1 MPSSSKAGITWSWT
15 VGELD
20 YIGSAGLGALIG
32 FAKQAREHNGDR
44 PPAQR
49 SRSHLQNHR
58 VARFYQGSQG
68 PSIPRRTP
76 SPVSKRSKPS
86 YRFEATWIC
95 PTTSAAKNQPTSCLL
110 QTPGHGSY
118 LAYIRP
124 IVGDLARKV
133 GFDESEVA
141 KIEMAV
147 DEACSNVV
155 KHAYSPDKEW
165 CWQHCD
171 PEIRLDIRT
180 EGSRLVIE
188 INDHGQRFDFANYR
202 PTDMED
208 HLREMKPRRLRHPH
222 HAQFHGRSAVQL
234 Q

>member
-1 MPSSSKAGITWSWT
+1 MDLPDKIRR
-15 VGELD
+15 EE
-20 YIGSAGLGALIG
+20 SAD
-32 FAKQAREHNGDR
+32 K
-44 PPAQR
+44 
-49 SRSHLQNHR
+49 
-58 VARFYQGSQG
+58 V
-68 PSIPRRTP
+68 
-76 SPVSKRSKPS
+76 
-86 YRFEATWIC
+86 
-95 PTTSAAKNQPTSCLL
+95 LL
-110 QTPGHGSY
+110 KTPGHGSY

-133 GFDESEVA
+133 GFDDSEVA

-180 EGSRLVIE
+180 EGSSLVIE

-202 PTDMED
+202 PTDVENG
-208 HLREMKPRRLRHPH
+208 LREMKRGGYGIPIMRNFMDEVQYSSNDRTGNTLRMVKYLKK
-222 HAQFHGRSAVQL
+222 S
-234 Q
+234 

>member
-1 MPSSSKAGITWSWT
+1 MDLPDNIRRK
-15 VGELD
+15 E
-20 YIGSAGLGALIG
+20 SADKL
-32 FAKQAREHNGDR
+32 
-44 PPAQR
+44 
-49 SRSHLQNHR
+49 
-58 VARFYQGSQG
+58 
-68 PSIPRRTP
+68 
-76 SPVSKRSKPS
+76 
-86 YRFEATWIC
+86 
-95 PTTSAAKNQPTSCLL
+95 LL

-124 IVGDLARKV
+124 IVGDLARKI
-133 GFDESEVA
+133 GFDDSEVA

-180 EGSRLVIE
+180 EGVSLIIE

-202 PTDMED
+202 PTDMEND
-208 HLREMKPRRLRHPH
+208 LREMKQGGYGIPIMRHFMDEVQYSSNDRTGNTLRM
-222 HAQFHGRSAVQL
+222 VKYL
-234 Q
+234 KKT

>member
-1 MPSSSKAGITWSWT
+1 MDLPDNIRR
-15 VGELD
+15 EE
-20 YIGSAGLGALIG
+20 SAGQL
-32 FAKQAREHNGDR
+32 F
-44 PPAQR
+44 
-49 SRSHLQNHR
+49 
-58 VARFYQGSQG
+58 
-68 PSIPRRTP
+68 
-76 SPVSKRSKPS
+76 
-86 YRFEATWIC
+86 
-95 PTTSAAKNQPTSCLL
+95 L

-133 GFDESEVA
+133 GFDESEIA

-165 CWQHCD
+165 CWQHRD

-180 EGSRLVIE
+180 EGGSLVIE

-202 PTDMED
+202 PTDMEND
-208 HLREMKPRRLRHPH
+208 LREMKRGGYGIPIMRNFMDEVQYSSNDQTGNTLRMVKYLKK
-222 HAQFHGRSAVQL
+222 S
-234 Q
+234 